1 MANGSV
7 ESVCDKCR
15 KKVEKGAQGDRVYC
29 SGLSWPTVVEV
40 PQPIGECDEKDI
52 SLLHLLIGI
61 IKGMVNNTRS
71 RVRS

>member
-1 MANGSV
+1 MASEFV
-7 ESVCDKCR
+7 ESVCWMCR
-15 KKVEKGAQGDRVYC
+15 NRIRTGDCNDRVYC
-29 SGLSWPTVVEV
+29 SRLSWPTGVEV
-40 PQPIGECDEKDI
+40 PQPIGKCDEKDI